1 MLEKLDHFVEGGH
14 GDEHY
19 REVFKNMVGALC
31 EEHATMREPGLKLVS
46 TVTRLMDRLLQY
58 RTIMNTP
65 DNSAETRMS
74 CTVNLL
80 VRSFQDEN

>member
-1 MLEKLDHFVEGGH
+1 MLEKLDHLVEGGY

-19 REVFKNMVGALC
+19 REVFQHMVGALC
-31 EEHATMREPGLKLVS
+31 EDHATMREPGLKLVNIVS
-46 TVTRLMDRLLQY
+46 RLMDRLLQN

-80 VRSFQDEN
+80 VRT